1 MDFKFLKAYDYLQ
14 DIICLTDLETLE
26 IRWINQAGKKI
37 FGPLTE
43 GVKCYEYFY
52 GLSTSCAH
60 CHSHEL
66 IENFQ
71 KYAGGEMEY
80 CHNRAVQGVSYRSR
94 KTTIEIEGRKYSLDT
109 IYNVDEFIR
118 SLHQQE
124 TANKIYV
131 KLLSEITEIDITDD
145 IESQVR
151 HILEMVKQIFKA
163 RRVSMMKTASDADF
177 PVISVKEEGIS
188 DFYYNPI
195 MKDVLKQDARYA
207 SKMEEDRY
215 ILIQAE
221 EIERIYP
228 EISAKMRIEGNTN
241 FILLEWNIEGDRY
254 LLIIENAQVILEDK
268 KVFKL
273 IYNYLYFIIRSFLY
287 NKTLYQLSNLDSLTN
302 LFNRNKYNYDI
313 ANSYTDTQYNLGV
326 LYLDLDNLKDVND
339 SFGHIIGDKLLIAT
353 SKILRES
360 FSKASIYRVGGDEF
374 IVITRDTPYPEF
386 MKQIETMRRRMDNGK
401 IFSSYG
407 VEYQAE
413 TTELTEM
420 ITGAEREMYVYK
432 RRHHD
437 KYSYDIERNAIL
449 QKIKGSLLSDQF
461 YLVLQPKINP
471 YTGCMV
477 GAEALIR
484 GRESAEWQ
492 YPNEFIPLFE
502 KNNCIDLIDYFMLEE
517 ACRLQRYILD
527 TYEEGFPISVNI
539 SRTTLLLPTFEED
552 TLELLKKYN
561 IPLNLI
567 HLEVTERMDVSSEDI
582 LAHGLRLK
590 KYGLQLEVDDFGSH
604 FTNLSFLG
612 RDVFSVVK
620 IDKTIFAKLKNDSI
634 TAKLIE
640 LVISECHKR
649 NVTVL
654 AEGVETEEDLAL
666 IKSMYIDEVQ
676 GYYYDKPML
685 PEAFMKKYLEKQK
698 ADT

>member
-1 MDFKFLKAYDYLQ
+1 MDFKFLQAYDYLQ
-14 DIICLTDLETLE
+14 DIIYLTDLETME
-26 IRWINQAGKKI
+26 IRWINRAGKKV
-37 FGPLTE
+37 FGPLTD

-52 GLSTSCAH
+52 GLVSPCAH
-60 CHSHEL
+60 CHNREL

-71 KYAGGEMEY
+71 KYMDGETEY
-80 CHNRAVQGVSYRSR
+80 YHNRTVQGVAYRSR
-94 KTTIEIEGRKYSLDT
+94 KTALVMEGRKYSLDT

-118 SLHQQE
+118 CLQRQE
-124 TANKIYV
+124 AANKIYV
-131 KLLSEITEIDITDD
+131 RLLSEITEIDIADD
-145 IESQVR
+145 IEIQIR
-151 HILEMVKQIFKA
+151 HILEMMKQIFKA
-163 RRVSMMKTASDADF
+163 SRVSMIKTAADSDF
-177 PVISVKEEGIS
+177 PIISVKEEGIS

-195 MKDVLKQDARYA
+195 MKDILKQDIRYA
-207 SKMEEDRY
+207 GKMREDRY

-221 EIERIYP
+221 ELEHSYP
-228 EISAKMRIEGNTN
+228 EVSVKMREDGNTN
-241 FILLEWNIEGDRY
+241 FILLEWNMESDRY

-287 NKTLYQLSNLDSLTN
+287 NKKLYRLSNMDGLTS

-313 ANSYTDTQYNLGV
+313 ANSYADTLYNLGV

-339 SFGHIIGDKLLIAT
+339 SFGHLIGDKLLMAA

-360 FSKASIYRVGGDEF
+360 FPKASIYRVGGDEF
-374 IVITRDTPYPEF
+374 IVITPDTPYPEF
-386 MKQIETMRRRMDNGK
+386 VKQIDAMRKRMDNGK

-407 VEYQAE
+407 IEYQAE
-413 TTELTEM
+413 TAELTEM
-420 ITGAEREMYVYK
+420 IARAEREMYVYK

-449 QKIKGSLLSDQF
+449 QKIKESLLSKRF

-471 YTGCMV
+471 YTNCMV

-484 GRESAEWQ
+484 GQEGAEWQ

-502 KNNCIDLIDYFMLEE
+502 RNNCIDLIDYFMLEE
-517 ACRLQRYILD
+517 ACCLQRHILD
-527 TYEEGFPISVNI
+527 TYEKGFPISVNI

-552 TLELLKKYN
+552 VLELLRKYD

-604 FTNLSFLG
+604 FTNLSFLSK
-612 RDVFSVVK
+612 DVFSVVK

-654 AEGVETEEDLAL
+654 AEGVETAEDLEL

-685 PEAFMKKYLEKQK
+685 PEAFILKYLEKGNI
-698 ADT
+698 